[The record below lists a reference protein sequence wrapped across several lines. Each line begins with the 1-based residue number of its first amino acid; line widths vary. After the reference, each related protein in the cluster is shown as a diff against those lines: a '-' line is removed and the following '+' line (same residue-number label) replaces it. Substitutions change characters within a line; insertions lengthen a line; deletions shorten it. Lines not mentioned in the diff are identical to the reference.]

1 MFLFNNIFLKTLR
14 DNRAGAIGWGIGLGL
29 IMLIGVTQ
37 YDQLIGGAGAARAK
51 SIEELTKAFQA
62 FSFMLGEVTSLGTL
76 GGFITTRFLG
86 FGSMILAL
94 WVLVVGVGLIR
105 GEEQQ
110 GSMEVLLSTPQS
122 RSSVLTQKV
131 LALLVAALVAT
142 ALFGLGLWLG
152 VIIISDSLP
161 FDAQLLAMVNLLAL
175 LVFWGAVGLLV
186 GQFTISRRKASG
198 IAGGLLVAAYLLDN
212 LFTGTPS
219 LSGLAWL
226 MPFHYY
232 SVSKPLVP
240 GRSMDWGAWLVL
252 VALTLVLVALTA
264 LIFSRR
270 DVGSAVSLFRSRAA
284 EDPEKTGSAFLLGSV
299 FGKALRDLIG
309 PTIGWGV
316 ALGLYGV
323 LIIATT
329 NETIGAMR
337 QLAQNA
343 GWLAKLMGDLTTNEA
358 YVSTGLIY
366 LPVLLAIY
374 SIIQVENWS
383 SEEEEGLLEVLVSM
397 PLARWKILVAR
408 YVAAAISTFVILVL
422 AGALML
428 ASAAMSDVTLNV
440 ERVFGGLLAVV
451 PVALLVLAL
460 GLTIATWLSRPGYA
474 VTAIIV
480 IVAVMFLM
488 DILATIFNFPDWV
501 RNLSI
506 FHLYGRPMV
515 EGIQWGGML
524 GLVVATVLFAAASL
538 VGLERRDIAK

>member
-1 MFLFNNIFLKTLR
+1 
-14 DNRAGAIGWGIGLGL
+14 
-29 IMLIGVTQ
+29 MLIGVTQ

-316 ALGLYGV
+316 AL
-323 LIIATT
+323 
-329 NETIGAMR
+329 
-337 QLAQNA
+337 
-343 GWLAKLMGDLTTNEA
+343 
-358 YVSTGLIY
+358 
-366 LPVLLAIY
+366 
-374 SIIQVENWS
+374 
-383 SEEEEGLLEVLVSM
+383 
-397 PLARWKILVAR
+397 
-408 YVAAAISTFVILVL
+408 
-422 AGALML
+422 
-428 ASAAMSDVTLNV
+428 
-440 ERVFGGLLAVV
+440 
-451 PVALLVLAL
+451 
-460 GLTIATWLSRPGYA
+460 
-474 VTAIIV
+474 
-480 IVAVMFLM
+480 
-488 DILATIFNFPDWV
+488 
-501 RNLSI
+501 
-506 FHLYGRPMV
+506 
-515 EGIQWGGML
+515 
-524 GLVVATVLFAAASL
+524 
-538 VGLERRDIAK
+538 